1 MTVFCRNKLG
11 ICTFLL
17 SKYAPWFSSRP

>member
-1 MTVFCRNKLG
+1 VTVFSRNKLV

-17 SKYAPWFSSRP
+17 SKYAPRFSSRP